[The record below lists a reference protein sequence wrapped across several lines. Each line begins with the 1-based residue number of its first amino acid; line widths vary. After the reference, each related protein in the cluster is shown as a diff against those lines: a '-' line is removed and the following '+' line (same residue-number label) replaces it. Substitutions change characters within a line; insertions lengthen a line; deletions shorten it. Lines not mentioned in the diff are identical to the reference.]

1 MTVPPPRYA
10 MMNARRDGG
19 AGSGQIVIS
28 IHNEPQPTD
37 LGDVRVANRAVVL
50 RHIRLHAPCSRA
62 DIAARTGLNKA
73 TVSSLVGEL
82 IDKRLVR
89 ETGLTENRVGRPATM
104 LVLDGEPYA
113 ALGLQVDADELVAVA
128 IDLGGN
134 RLLTWRRA
142 FAAATVSPAETVRA
156 LAALSRRAI
165 SRVTAQGRTVLG
177 LTVGVPGLVD
187 PAGAVPLATALG
199 WQDVPVAADLRAAL
213 RQPSF
218 AVGADT
224 VANLAALAE
233 QRHGAYAGTTDLV
246 HLTGGI
252 SVGAGTIAGGR
263 LLHGARGLAGGIGHL
278 RLDPTGPTCF
288 CGGRGCLTALVGLP
302 AVVCRLLPDADAD
315 GPITDYLPEL
325 DRIVALARQDDPTVL
340 SGLAAAGRHV
350 GQAVALLADLLNPE
364 VVLLGDHLATLAP
377 WLLPAARATLT
388 ERTHAPDAGGCRLDA
403 STLTTAAALGGAT
416 AALATIEAG
425 RLPAR

>member
-1 MTVPPPRYA
+1 M
-10 MMNARRDGG
+10 
-19 AGSGQIVIS
+19 IS

-50 RHIRLHAPCSRA
+50 RHVRLHAPCSRA

-73 TVSSLVGEL
+73 TVSSLVAEL
-82 IDKRLVR
+82 IEQRLVR

-113 ALGLQVDADELVAVA
+113 ALGLQIGADELVAVA

-142 FAAATVSPAETVRA
+142 FAAGTVPAAETVRA
-156 LAALSRRAI
+156 LAALARRAVG
-165 SRVTAQGRTVLG
+165 RVTAQGRTVLG
-177 LTVGVPGLVD
+177 LTLGVPGLVD
-187 PAGAVPLATALG
+187 SAGAVPLATALD
-199 WQDVPVAADLRAAL
+199 WRDVPVAADLRAAL
-213 RQPSF
+213 REPAF
-218 AVGADT
+218 AIGVDT

-233 QRHGAYAGTTDLV
+233 QRHGAYAGTADLV

-252 SVGAGTIAGGR
+252 TVGAGIIAAGR
-263 LLHGARGLAGGIGHL
+263 LLRGGRGFAGEIGHVS
-278 RLDPTGPTCF
+278 LDPAGPVCS

-302 AVVCRLLPDADAD
+302 AVVRRLLPDAEAD

-340 SGLAAAGRHV
+340 SGLADTGRHLGRGV
-350 GQAVALLADLLNPE
+350 AVLADLLNPE
-364 VVLLGDHLATLAP
+364 AVVLGDHFATLAP
-377 WLLPAARATLT
+377 WLLPAARSELAARAL
-388 ERTHAPDAGGCRLDA
+388 APGAGGCRLDG
-403 STLTTAAALGGAT
+403 STLDTAAALGGAT
-416 AALATIEAG
+416 AALATVEAG
-425 RLPAR
+425 RLPTR